1 MKHLFLTIRWLVV
14 CLVVVSGG
22 RARASVRV
30 TSVGCPSISTV
41 SLDRAVMFYTK
52 VLDFQLVKME
62 DSSSSARLAPAMS
75 PETKARTAKLSL
87 GDECLDITEYSSP
100 KGKSFPGDSRA
111 NDLWFEH
118 VAIVVSNMNEAY
130 ERLKVAHVSFVS
142 NVPQTLPEWNKDA
155 GGISAFY
162 FRDPDGHYLELIHF
176 PSGKG
181 QPKWQMPSKKIF
193 LGIDHTAIAVSN
205 TERSIA
211 FYRDNLHFHVAG
223 SSENYG
229 EEQEHL
235 SGVFNAHVVITS
247 LRTESGIGIELLDY
261 VTPSS
266 GRPIP
271 ANLRVSDVARWQIPL
286 EVTPGPASVNA
297 IEGLSLT
304 HWIKLPAR
312 DGTDREA
319 VWVKDPD
326 GHLLELIK
334 RGTHMEPVKQ

>member
-1 MKHLFLTIRWLVV
+1 MKYLFPGIRWLVV
-14 CLVVVSGG
+14 CMIVASGG
-22 RARASVRV
+22 HARASLRV
-30 TSVGCPSISTV
+30 TSVGCPSISAV
-41 SLDRAVMFYTK
+41 SLDRAVTFYTK
-52 VLDFQLVKME
+52 VLDFQLVRTE
-62 DSSSSARLAPAMS
+62 DSSSSARFAPAMS
-75 PETKARTAKLSL
+75 QKTKARTAKLSL

-100 KGKSFPGDSRA
+100 KGKSFPDDSRA
-111 NDLWFEH
+111 NDFWFEH
-118 VAIVVSNMNEAY
+118 VAVVVSNMNEAY
-130 ERLKVAHVSFVS
+130 ERVKVAHARFVS

-176 PSGKG
+176 PLGKG
-181 QPKWQMPSKKIF
+181 QPKWQKPSTKTF
-193 LGIDHTAIAVSN
+193 LGIDHTAIAVSD
-205 TERSIA
+205 TERSVA
-211 FYRDNLHFHVAG
+211 FYRDNLHFRVAG

-235 SGVFNAHVVITS
+235 SGVFNAHVLITS

-271 ANLRVSDVARWQIPL
+271 ANLRVSDIARWQIPL
-286 EVTPGPASVNA
+286 EVAPEPTSLNT
-297 IEGLSLT
+297 IEDLSSA

>member
-1 MKHLFLTIRWLVV
+1 MKHLVLAMRWLVV
-14 CLVVVSGG
+14 CIVVVSGG
-22 RARASVRV
+22 RARASLRV

-41 SLDRAVMFYTK
+41 SLDRAVTFYTK

-75 PETKARTAKLSL
+75 PETKAKTAKLSL
-87 GDECLDITEYSSP
+87 GDECLNITEYSSRI
-100 KGKSFPGDSRA
+100 GKPFAGDSRA

-130 ERLKVAHVSFVS
+130 NRLKVAHVSFVS
-142 NVPQTLPEWNKDA
+142 NVPQTLPAWNKDA

-181 QPKWQMPSKKIF
+181 QPKWQKPSTETF
-193 LGIDHTAIAVSN
+193 LGIDHTAIAVSD
-205 TERSIA
+205 TRRSIA
-211 FYRDNLHFHVAG
+211 FYRDNLHFRVAG

-235 SGVFNAHVVITS
+235 SGVFNAHVLITS
-247 LRTESGIGIELLDY
+247 LRSESGIGIELLDY
-261 VTPSS
+261 VTPNT

-271 ANLRVSDVARWQIPL
+271 ANLRVSDIARWQIPL
-286 EVTPGPASVNA
+286 EVAPEPTSVNT
-297 IEGLSLT
+297 IEEPLSAR
-304 HWIKLPAR
+304 WIKLPAR

-334 RGTHMEPVKQ
+334 RVAHMEPVKQ